1 MIIAIVS
8 GRKLQTLVGFL
19 TLVMLSAVVGVQ
31 IGFTKGDSMKREGFQ
46 VSVNGRRVEFT
57 LSPISKDETRF
68 VPLKP
73 FAEQLGLKVEYPQG
87 TEMVVLCG
95 GIESELCVP
104 LQFQDGKEGAVNI
117 DGVTY
122 VQPAYLAKT
131 FGFETYEASANTLEI
146 IQPTHLAPEF
156 TLSDLE
162 GNPRHLNEF
171 RGKKT
176 FLYVWGSW

>member
-1 MIIAIVS
+1 MIVT
-8 GRKLQTLVGFL
+8 RKLHAMIRLS
-19 TLVMLSAVVGVQ
+19 MLAILFSVIDMQ
-31 IGFTKGDSMKREGFQ
+31 IGFTEEGGMKKENFQ
-46 VSVNGRRVEFT
+46 VSVDAQRIEFT
-57 LSPISKDETRF
+57 KPAIFNEGAWL
-68 VPLKP
+68 VPLEP
-73 FAEQLGLKVEYPQG
+73 FAKQLGLKIEYPEG

-95 GIESELCVP
+95 GVELELCVP
-104 LQFQDGKEGAVNI
+104 LQFRDSKEGAVDI